1 MDWPLP
7 TNILNMNKTWERVCV
22 SGSKVIMRWK
32 VSTPTCW
39 TSAQIIILW
48 CFCEKWGFSIGVMV
62 LTLYKLYVLS
72 PYTYPTPKLS
82 PHRRRCIYT
91 FPQKTHSVWFIS
103 VLNYG
108 DTENVL
114 INHFLLVIPV
124 SLYKCMSSFVNN
136 THTHTHSL
144 SLSLTQTHTLS
155 LTHTHTFTYIYIC
168 THTFFPLKYN
178 YIIITPTKNADFHIL
193 SLKESVRKSLDLCE
207 MDLNMVNCVN

>member
-1 MDWPLP
+1 
-7 TNILNMNKTWERVCV
+7 
-22 SGSKVIMRWK
+22 
-32 VSTPTCW
+32 
-39 TSAQIIILW
+39 
-48 CFCEKWGFSIGVMV
+48 MV

-91 FPQKTHSVWFIS
+91 FPPKNSLCMIYKCFELWGT
-103 VLNYG
+103 LK
-108 DTENVL
+108 NVL

-178 YIIITPTKNADFHIL
+178 YIIITPTKNADFIF
-193 SLKESVRKSLDLCE
+193 EFERICE
-207 MDLNMVNCVN
+207 KITRPL